1 MRARGT
7 SGLVVPPGGA
17 EYTQGC
23 PRTHEADVF
32 ETFCPVPRR
41 RSPSSSR
48 EILVRMVPSVLT
60 GEIESF
66 GAAINRIPELGFKRV
81 EVELQ
86 HPLVRRLMEVMREA
100 GAVGAGL
107 SSFGPT
113 VYPVADSSTREIEA
127 AAMAAM
133 EDVGGEVVVT
143 RSRNLGAETRIC

>member
-1 MRARGT
+1 
-7 SGLVVPPGGA
+7 
-17 EYTQGC
+17 
-23 PRTHEADVF
+23 
-32 ETFCPVPRR
+32 
-41 RSPSSSR
+41 
-48 EILVRMVPSVLT
+48 MVPSVLT
-60 GEIESF
+60 GEIEGF
-66 GAAINRIPELGFKRV
+66 GKAINRIQELGFKRV

-113 VYPVADSSTREIEA
+113 VYAVADSSTREIEA